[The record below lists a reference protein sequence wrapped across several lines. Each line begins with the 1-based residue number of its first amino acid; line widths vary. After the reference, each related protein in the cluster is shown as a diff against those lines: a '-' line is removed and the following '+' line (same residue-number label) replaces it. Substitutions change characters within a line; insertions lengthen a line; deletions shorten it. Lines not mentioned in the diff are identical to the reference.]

1 MEDKIFNFNN
11 AFASVC
17 MKYYIDPDLVLE
29 NESVLK
35 VLRNGNL
42 TQQQKLKEID
52 SICLYEF

>member
-1 MEDKIFNFNN
+1 MEDKILNFNN

-17 MKYYIDPDLVLE
+17 MKYYIDPGLVLE
-29 NESVLK
+29 NENVVK